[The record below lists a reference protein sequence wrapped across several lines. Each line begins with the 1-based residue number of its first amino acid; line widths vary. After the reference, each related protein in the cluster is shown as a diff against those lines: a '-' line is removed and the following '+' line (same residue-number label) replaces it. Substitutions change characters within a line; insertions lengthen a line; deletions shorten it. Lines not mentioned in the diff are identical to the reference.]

1 MMVTTAGIPADLDD
15 GWVVGDP
22 GEAGFDATML
32 ADMRRRITEGELD
45 NVHAVLIARDGVLA
59 YEQYRAG
66 EDRNG
71 LAPPVHT
78 VFDASTRHNGNSI
91 TKSLV
96 SLLVGIAL
104 QREWIP
110 DVDTPVFS
118 YFPEYEDICT
128 PSKRRITLRH
138 LLAMADGLEWDELTP
153 PYEASKNLREAADPY
168 RYILQRNLVVRP
180 GRAFNYNSGATELLA
195 EILRR
200 RSGRTIDALAADEL
214 LEPLGIEDTEWNRYL
229 HNGYPQASGALRLRP
244 RDWAKLG
251 QFVLN
256 RGSWNR
262 RQLVSSEWIAESTK
276 AHNNGSGQFLYGYQW
291 WLARSYSQGRIVEWI
306 GGMGWAGQ
314 RLIILPSLR
323 MVVLVHAYLPE
334 RMNLPESI
342 LLNQYILPAV
352 LRS

>member
-1 MMVTTAGIPADLDD
+1 MVSTSDIPADLQD
-15 GWVVGDP
+15 GWMVGDP
-22 GEAGFDATML
+22 GEAGFDSAML
-32 ADMRRRITEGELD
+32 ADMRRRIAEGELD
-45 NVHAVLIARDGVLA
+45 NVHAVLIARDGALL
-59 YEQYRAG
+59 YEQYAAG

-78 VFDASTRHNGNSI
+78 NFNASTRHNGNSI

-104 QREWIP
+104 QRGWIADLDAP
-110 DVDTPVFS
+110 IFS

-128 PSKRRITLRH
+128 PEKRRITIRH
-138 LLAMADGLEWDELTP
+138 LLAMADGLDWDELTP
-153 PYEASKNLREAADPY
+153 PYEASKNLREAPDPY
-168 RYILQRNLVVRP
+168 RYILGRHLIMPP
-180 GRAFNYNSGATELLA
+180 GLAFNYNSGATELLA

-200 RSGRTIDALAADEL
+200 RTGRTIDALALQEL
-214 LEPLGIEDTEWNRYL
+214 FQPLSIKDTEWNRHL
-229 HNGYPQASGALRLRP
+229 QNGYPMASGALRLRP

-251 QFVLN
+251 QLVLN
-256 RGSWNR
+256 RGSWNGQ
-262 RQLVSSEWIAESTK
+262 QLVSSQWIAESTK
-276 AHNNGSGQFLYGYQW
+276 AHNNGPGQFLYGYQW
-291 WLARSYSQGRIVEWI
+291 WLARSYSQGRIVAWI